1 MKQSRLKAAR
11 DGKEILSNAAELLA
25 RRGMRFTTV
34 RRLVLELL
42 CREQKA
48 IGAYDLASALE
59 ALSGRRVAANTVY
72 RALDFLAE
80 QGLVA
85 HLASTRTYVARI
97 HHDGAESSVFF
108 VCTECGETTERQE
121 PNVQRAVRTAAN
133 AIGFIA
139 RARAIDV
146 EGFCKACTQGR
157 RPERFRLRTASSK
170 A

>member
-1 MKQSRLKAAR
+1 MKRSRLKAAT
-11 DGKEILSNAAELLA
+11 DGKAILSNAAELLA
-25 RRGMRFTTV
+25 RRGMRFTAV

-48 IGAYDLASALE
+48 IGAYDLASAFG
-59 ALSGRRVAANTVY
+59 AVSGRRVAANTVY

-85 HLASTRTYVARI
+85 HLSSTRTYVARRP
-97 HHDGAESSVFF
+97 HGGTESSVFF

-121 PNVQRAVRTAAN
+121 SDVARAVRTAAN

-146 EGFCKACTQGR
+146 DGVCKQCSHDR
-157 RPERFRLRTASSK
+157 KS
-170 A
+170 